1 MPNFK
6 RNHKKR
12 QYNKKPNTNESF
24 YSSNKWKK
32 YSVMLRH
39 QQIFCA
45 ACIEETFIGKGSRG
59 ALDHVIPLVKGGSR
73 WNEDN
78 LIGLCLSCHATKT
91 FLDKLKSS
99 PLIPYIRREDG
110 LVPLNKQMIVDVI
123 RAAF

>member
-12 QYNKKPNTNESF
+12 QYNKKPNTYESF

-39 QQIFCA
+39 QQVFCA

-123 RAAF
+123 RSAF